1 MSKDDERYDPRPK
14 AEEFVRVMHM
24 PAMRK
29 QCIDDEEGGKCGEGE
44 VEGGDGDMIHD
55 HLAGIEIKRLDAPGK
70 AQRVVEKGRNHFR
83 RHQSEDEDRD
93 RDKEIVMAKKIVN
106 LKDQE
111 AENLEMTTN
120 KLIRRRLIY

>member
-55 HLAGIEIKRLDAPGK
+55 HLAGIEIKRLDAPSK
-70 AQRVVEKGRNHFR
+70 VQRVLQKDRSHFR
-83 RHQSEDEDRD
+83 RRCSEDSSSNGDSG
-93 RDKEIVMAKKIVN
+93 DKAGEHFDNVVSDVVN
-106 LKDQE
+106 CCITIL
-111 AENLEMTTN
+111 
-120 KLIRRRLIY
+120 